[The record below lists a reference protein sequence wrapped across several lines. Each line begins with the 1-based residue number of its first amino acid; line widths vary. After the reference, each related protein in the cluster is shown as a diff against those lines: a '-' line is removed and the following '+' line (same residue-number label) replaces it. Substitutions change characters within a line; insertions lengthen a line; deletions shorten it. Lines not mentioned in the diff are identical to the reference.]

1 VGDPVSADQ
10 VDAGDHGIG
19 FCHSD
24 SKEGRQALARAL
36 A

>member
-10 VDAGDHGIG
+10 VDAGITGIG
-19 FCHSD
+19 FCRGD
-24 SKEGRQALARAL
+24 SEEGRQTLARAL